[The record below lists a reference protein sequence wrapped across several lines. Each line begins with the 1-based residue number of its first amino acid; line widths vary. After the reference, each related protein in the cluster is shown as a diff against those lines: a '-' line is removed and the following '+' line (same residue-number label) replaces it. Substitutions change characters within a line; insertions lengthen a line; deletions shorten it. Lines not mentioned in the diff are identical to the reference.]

1 MGQLQRRHRRLMRR
15 ETSLTV
21 SAAPGA
27 GALTCGRGAD
37 WVSADGKLMF
47 CSWTRQSSSPVTTVR
62 CAEPLPLIQY
72 CFRTYGVLG
81 GMDRVESAHAHC
93 GW

>member
-1 MGQLQRRHRRLMRR
+1 MPP
-15 ETSLTV
+15 LTV
-21 SAAPGA
+21 PAASGA
-27 GALTCGRGAD
+27 GGLTCGRGAD

-47 CSWTRQSSSPVTTVR
+47 CSWTRQSSSLVTTVR

-81 GMDRVESAHAHC
+81 GHGSS
-93 GW
+93 